1 MPERRLSRLSVMT
14 APSRGLVAAA
24 AVIAAALAARC
35 ASAPP
40 APDPSRAGF
49 PIDPRVELEG
59 PFDEPVER
67 GWRALQAG
75 DARTAARDFA
85 DAPAKRGPSARAAAI
100 GSVEALVA
108 MDHADEALERCRALL
123 GDGDPTTAL
132 LTACGE
138 AHAKAGQP
146 ADAYELYARAA
157 SRSPRMTRVAGRA
170 AELREAA
177 VARMLDEA
185 EADAAAGRRADARA
199 KTARALASAP
209 RSATL
214 LVRAGD
220 VACAL
225 GDRET
230 ALADYRE
237 ALEAGE
243 LDPETRARIAAV
255 ALESG
260 DPGLAVTIYE
270 RLSADDPRFR
280 ERAAE
285 ARLEF
290 RISNWPDAER
300 AAARARRLTRAGA
313 ASLVWWT
320 FPEVREARVTTG
332 VVATDLLERRDSR
345 AMMRAVSLGLL
356 EVDPDTHRARP
367 DAVLTRPAAARLLV
381 RLAGTVGSPKA
392 RPECL
397 KLPGIAHAAGADAI
411 RVAARCELLSESG
424 SSAVGGAEF
433 TRGLDRLRSL
443 FPAGEVAGRD

>member
-1 MPERRLSRLSVMT
+1 
-14 APSRGLVAAA
+14 
-24 AVIAAALAARC
+24 
-35 ASAPP
+35 
-40 APDPSRAGF
+40 
-49 PIDPRVELEG
+49 
-59 PFDEPVER
+59 
-67 GWRALQAG
+67 
-75 DARTAARDFA
+75 
-85 DAPAKRGPSARAAAI
+85 
-100 GSVEALVA
+100 
-108 MDHADEALERCRALL
+108 
-123 GDGDPTTAL
+123 
-132 LTACGE
+132 
-138 AHAKAGQP
+138 
-146 ADAYELYARAA
+146 
-157 SRSPRMTRVAGRA
+157 MTRVAARTA
-170 AELREAA
+170 KLREAA

-185 EADAAAGRRADARA
+185 EADAAAGRRAEARS

-209 RSATL
+209 RSAPL

-230 ALADYRE
+230 ALADYQE
-237 ALEAGE
+237 ALEAGG
-243 LDPETRARIAAV
+243 LDPETQARIASV

-260 DPGLAVTIYE
+260 DPGLAVSIYE
-270 RLSADDPRFR
+270 RLSVEDARFR

-300 AAARARRLTRAGA
+300 SAARAHRLTRAAA

-320 FPEVREARVTTG
+320 FPEVREARITTG

-356 EVDPDTHRARP
+356 DVDPDNHRARP
-367 DAVLTRPAAARLLV
+367 DGVLTRPVAARLFV
-381 RLAGTVGSPKA
+381 RLAGVVGSPKG

-397 KLPGIAHAAGADAI
+397 RQPGIARAAGNDAI
-411 RVAARCELLSESG
+411 RMAARCELLSESG
-424 SSAVGGAEF
+424 SSAVSGAEF

>member
-1 MPERRLSRLSVMT
+1 MTPFRASV
-14 APSRGLVAAA
+14 GAA
-24 AVIAAALAARC
+24 AVIAAVLASRC

-40 APDPSRAGF
+40 PPDPSRAAF
-49 PIDPRVELEG
+49 PLDPRLELEG
-59 PFDEPVER
+59 PFDEAIDR
-67 GWRALQAG
+67 GWRALEAG
-75 DARTAARDFA
+75 DPRTAARAFA
-85 DAPAKRGPSARAAAI
+85 DTPAKAGRSGRAGGI
-100 GSVEALVA
+100 GTVETLVL
-108 MDHADEALERCRALL
+108 MDHSDEALERCRALL
-123 GDGDPTTAL
+123 GDGEPTTAL

-138 AHAKAGQP
+138 AEAKAGHA

-157 SRSPRMTRVAGRA
+157 SRSPRMTRVAART

-177 VARMLDEA
+177 VARMLDDA
-185 EADAAAGRRADARA
+185 EADAAAGRRAEARS

-209 RSATL
+209 RSAPL

-237 ALEAGE
+237 ALEEGG
-243 LDPETRARIAAV
+243 LDPETQARIASV

-260 DPGLAVTIYE
+260 DPGLAVSIYE
-270 RLSADDPRFR
+270 RLSADDARFR

-300 AAARARRLTRAGA
+300 SAARARRLTRAGA

-320 FPEVREARVTTG
+320 FPEVREARITTG

-356 EVDPDTHRARP
+356 DVDPDTHRARP
-367 DAVLTRPAAARLLV
+367 DGILTRPVAARLFL
-381 RLAGTVGSPKA
+381 RLAGVVGSPRT

-397 KLPGIAHAAGADAI
+397 RQPGIARAAGNDAI
-411 RVAARCELLSESG
+411 RVAVRCELLSESG
-424 SSAVGGAEF
+424 SSAVSGAEF
-433 TRGLDRLRSL
+433 TRGLDRFRSL